1 MVFIACV
8 KHYEKNFS
16 GISSFDILS
25 SPMRQALLL
34 LTNENIETQK
44 RTLISNYEESADVT
58 RDERAGITG
67 EDSRSLSYTCRDKEM
82 VNYTFSVQKSSEI
95 IQMLTFGCRNS
106 SFLVFY
112 P

>member
-1 MVFIACV
+1 MVFIVCV
-8 KHYEKNFS
+8 KHYKNFV
-16 GISSFDILS
+16 GISSCDTLS

-82 VNYTFSVQKSSEI
+82 VNYTFSVQKSREK

>member
-1 MVFIACV
+1 MVFIVCV
-8 KHYEKNFS
+8 KHYKNFV
-16 GISSFDILS
+16 GISSCDTLS

-82 VNYTFSVQKSSEI
+82 VSYTFSVQKSREK
-95 IQMLTFGCRNS
+95 FKC
-106 SFLVFY
+106 
-112 P
+112 